1 MNDMSIMDKFAD
13 PSLIDTLTMGEK
25 AAGAGITTLMG
36 MGITFL
42 ILILIWAVIALMS
55 RIIAKADTG
64 RKADRK
70 PAAAAAAGN
79 GGNRAEEAS
88 AAGFIDIDGEDITEE
103 ELTAVIMAAIEAYR
117 ADTGVPG
124 SRLVVRKIIRTNS
137 SCTPWGAAGIA
148 DCMENRKVN

>member
-55 RIIAKADTG
+55 RIIAKADAG
-64 RKADRK
+64 RKADTE
-70 PAAAAAAGN
+70 PAAAAGN
-79 GGNRAEEAS
+79 GGNRAEAAS
-88 AAGFIDIDGEDITEE
+88 PADFIDIDGEDITEE

-124 SRLVVRKIIRTNS
+124 SRLVVRKIMRTNS

>member
-55 RIIAKADTG
+55 RIIAKADAG
-64 RKADRK
+64 RKADAE
-70 PAAAAAAGN
+70 PAAAAVGN
-79 GGNRAEEAS
+79 GGNRAEEDSPAD
-88 AAGFIDIDGEDITEE
+88 FIDMDGEDITEE

-124 SRLVVRKIIRTNS
+124 SRLVVRKIMRTNS